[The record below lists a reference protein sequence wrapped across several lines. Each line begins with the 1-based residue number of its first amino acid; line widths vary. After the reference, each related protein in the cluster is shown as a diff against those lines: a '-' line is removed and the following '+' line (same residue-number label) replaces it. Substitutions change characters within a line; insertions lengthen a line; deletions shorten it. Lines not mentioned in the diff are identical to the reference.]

1 VVADV
6 CKEGSVD
13 DVLMKGGALQFG
25 RELAKRPVSGL
36 DSRARFGT
44 HVSNADL
51 IKLWAS
57 VPWMPTRYFLET
69 WLEMLAPEDART
81 KA

>member
-25 RELAKRPVSGL
+25 REPAKRPVSGL
-36 DSRARFGT
+36 ASRARFGIFLCHPSPTQT
-44 HVSNADL
+44 HSPQVA
-51 IKLWAS
+51 ACG
-57 VPWMPTRYFLET
+57 R
-69 WLEMLAPEDART
+69 